1 MTRLRA
7 GAGRTSPFDIASFDA
22 VIFDC
27 DGVVSDS
34 EPVSVAAW
42 IAAVSE
48 HGLEVSEAEMGS
60 FIGQT
65 ESQLARHFGRLAGV
79 DPELMEASARREF
92 LTLVSMRGVAP
103 FPDAAE
109 LVRRIA
115 VAGMPI
121 GMGSN
126 SPRWRLDAVL
136 RGTGMDAEFGVTVA
150 GDEVPAPKPAAD
162 VYLTVA
168 ERLGVDPHRAVV
180 VEDTP
185 TGIRSAT
192 AAGCTVVAVHR
203 GAVPRTSLG
212 IADLVVDG
220 LWPD

>member
-1 MTRLRA
+1 M
-7 GAGRTSPFDIASFDA
+7 GAQGATQTPSPFDISSFEA

-34 EPVSVAAW
+34 EPASVTGW
-42 IAAVSE
+42 IAAVESF
-48 HGLEVSEAEMGS
+48 GLEVDEEEMGS

-65 ESQLARHFGRLAGV
+65 ERDLARHYAPRSGV
-79 DPELMEASARREF
+79 TVEQMEARARQAF
-92 LTLVSMRGVAP
+92 LSIVDADGVSP
-103 FPDAAE
+103 FPDAVE
-109 LVRRIA
+109 LIRHVDSLD
-115 VAGMPI
+115 VLF

-136 RGTGMDAEFGVTVA
+136 HGTGLKGRFPVTVA
-150 GDEVPAPKPAAD
+150 GDEVAAPKPAPD

-168 ERLGVDPHRAVV
+168 ERLGVRPDRAVV
-180 VEDTP
+180 IEDTP
-185 TGIRSAT
+185 TGIRAAQ

-203 GAVPRTSLG
+203 GAVDRSALA